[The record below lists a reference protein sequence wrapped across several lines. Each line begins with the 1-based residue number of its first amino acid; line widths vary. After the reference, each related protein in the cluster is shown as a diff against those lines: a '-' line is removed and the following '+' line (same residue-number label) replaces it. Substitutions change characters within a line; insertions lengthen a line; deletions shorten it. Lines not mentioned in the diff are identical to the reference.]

1 MAKKGRPK
9 NSSPV
14 RNKQVMMRITDLEY
28 GVLLNISSKTG
39 RSKSNILRAALS
51 EYVLNHQFK

>member
-1 MAKKGRPK
+1 MAKKGRP
-9 NSSPV
+9 
-14 RNKQVMMRITDLEY
+14 KQVMMRITDLEY